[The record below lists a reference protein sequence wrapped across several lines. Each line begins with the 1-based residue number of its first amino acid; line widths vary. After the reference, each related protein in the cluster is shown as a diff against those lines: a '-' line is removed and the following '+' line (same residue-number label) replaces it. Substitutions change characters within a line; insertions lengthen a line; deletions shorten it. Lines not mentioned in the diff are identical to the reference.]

1 MKKQLSK
8 NHTQISGRIYLRWDL
23 KLSIFEPMNSFG
35 RHIIL
40 TSYGESHGKAVGAV
54 LDGFPAGFEIDTS
67 FIQQQLDRR
76 KPGQSNLTSPRKE
89 SDQVDI
95 QSGIF
100 DGKTTGAPIHFQLLN
115 MDAKPQDYDQLKE
128 VFRPSHADYT
138 YHAKYGIRDH
148 RGGGRSSARVT
159 AGWVAGGALVQD
171 YLNKNH
177 NISITSYVSQI
188 GNVLMDSTDKKF
200 TLSQIDASLVRC
212 PNNEVSDLMIQ
223 AVEQAKLSK
232 DSLGGV
238 ITCVISG
245 IKPGVGNPVF
255 GKLNALLAHAIMS
268 INATKGFEIGGGF
281 NMASKKGSEVNDNF
295 INEGGI
301 IRTQSNFSGGTQG
314 GISNGMDIV
323 FRVAFKPTATI
334 GIEQNTLN
342 TSQDEIVIEAAGR
355 HDPCVVPRAVPIVE
369 SMAALVIGDLII

>member
-1 MKKQLSK
+1 
-8 NHTQISGRIYLRWDL
+8 
-23 KLSIFEPMNSFG
+23 MNSFG

-54 LDGFPAGFEIDTS
+54 LDGFPAGFEVDIS
-67 FIQQQLDRR
+67 FIQQKLDRR
-76 KPGQSNLTSPRKE
+76 KPGQSNLTSPRME

-115 MDAKPQDYDQLKE
+115 MDAKPQDYVHLKE
-128 VFRPSHADYT
+128 IYRPSHADYT
-138 YHAKYGIRDH
+138 YQAKYGVRDH

-171 YLNKNH
+171 YLHKNH
-177 NISITSYVSQI
+177 EISISSYVSQI
-188 GNVLMDSTDKKF
+188 GNVLMDPTDKKF

-212 PNNEVSDLMIQ
+212 PNNEVSDRMIQ
-223 AVEQAKLSK
+223 AVEQAKLAK

-255 GKLNALLAHAIMS
+255 GKLNALLAHAMMS

-281 NMASKKGSEVNDNF
+281 DMASQKGSEVNDSF
-295 INEGGI
+295 VNEGGI
-301 IRTQSNFSGGTQG
+301 IRTQSNFSGGIQG

-334 GIEQNTLN
+334 GIVQNTLN
-342 TSQDEIVIEAAGR
+342 KSQDEVIIEAAGR